1 MPVLVCLTGLP
12 GVGKSTI
19 ARRVAQET
27 GALWL
32 WLDEIETAMRASH
45 MQTDDLA
52 DGGYAAAQ
60 AVAGRALRQGFDVL
74 ADCVNSIELT
84 RAAWRS
90 VSGQAGARHLDVELT
105 CSDPVEHRRRV
116 ETRKVDLPGW
126 TGPDWASVK
135 ARDYDP
141 LTAPGLRIDTALA
154 DIDSSVAR
162 LVAAMRDMKEKEE
175 SHARYD

>member
-19 ARRVAQET
+19 ARRVAEET

-45 MQTDDLA
+45 MQTEDLA

-60 AVAGRALRQGFDVL
+60 AVATGALRQGYDVI

-90 VSGQAGARHLDVELT
+90 VSGQTGARHLDVELT
-105 CSDPVEHRRRV
+105 CSDPVQHRRRV

-126 TGPDWASVK
+126 TAPDWASVK
-135 ARDYDP
+135 ARDYEP
-141 LTAPGLRIDTALA
+141 LTGPGLRIDTGRAEIEMA
-154 DIDSSVAR
+154 VAR
-162 LVAAMRDMKEKEE
+162 LVAAMRGTTERED
-175 SHARYD
+175 